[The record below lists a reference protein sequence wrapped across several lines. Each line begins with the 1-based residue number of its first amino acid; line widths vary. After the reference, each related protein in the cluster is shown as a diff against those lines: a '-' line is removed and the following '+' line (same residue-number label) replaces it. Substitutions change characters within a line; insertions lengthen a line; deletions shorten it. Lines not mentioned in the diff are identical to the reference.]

1 MKDKKVTFITQAA
14 LIAAI
19 YVVLTYIFAP
29 FSFGEI
35 QVRISE
41 ALTILP
47 VFTPAAIPGLF
58 VGCLLGNMLGG
69 ALLPDIIFGSL
80 ATLIGAFF
88 TWKLRNAHPFFA
100 PVPPIA
106 ANTVIVPFVLRYAYG
121 ILLPV
126 LREYHAKYPD
136 VHLRIQNQK
145 THSAVEAV
153 RNRLADLAVVTT
165 PTQISKPL
173 AETKLL
179 DFHEVLVCGANCG
192 DLPDKPRHL
201 SEIKDYPMVS
211 LGRDSMTFQFYND
224 FFFRYGLEY
233 TVDVEAATA
242 DQLLPLITN
251 DLGIGFVPESL
262 IEGRNLTDQVFRIPL
277 IEEVPVR
284 SICLIEYSGSALDSA
299 AARLK
304 EMLVQAAGK

>member
-100 PVPPIA
+100 PVPPIL

-126 LREYHAKYPD
+126 PFMMLTVGVGE
-136 VHLRIQNQK
+136 I
-145 THSAVEAV
+145 
-153 RNRLADLAVVTT
+153 
-165 PTQISKPL
+165 ISCGVL
-173 AETKLL
+173 GLL
-179 DFHEVLVCGANCG
+179 L
-192 DLPDKPRHL
+192 
-201 SEIKDYPMVS
+201 Y
-211 LGRDSMTFQFYND
+211 
-224 FFFRYGLEY
+224 YGLARY
-233 TVDVEAATA
+233 KNVIFRTA
-242 DQLLPLITN
+242 
-251 DLGIGFVPESL
+251 
-262 IEGRNLTDQVFRIPL
+262 
-277 IEEVPVR
+277 
-284 SICLIEYSGSALDSA
+284 
-299 AARLK
+299 
-304 EMLVQAAGK
+304 